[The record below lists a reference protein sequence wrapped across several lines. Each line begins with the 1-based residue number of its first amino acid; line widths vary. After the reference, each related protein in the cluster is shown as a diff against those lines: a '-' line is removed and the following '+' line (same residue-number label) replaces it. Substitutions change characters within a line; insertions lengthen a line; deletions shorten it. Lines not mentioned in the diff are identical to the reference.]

1 LQQIFVLLA
10 STAGVFFLP
19 IGLKLS
25 PGMLDWFTIR
35 PTAQPILLLAFVL
48 LIPGAALTQL
58 ADSGNRSQSNSDAE
72 GPERLGAYLQSGK
85 PVSGQISPGGKV
97 RFRIALLAN
106 QHARFVI
113 AHHGIDVAIHL
124 TALESD
130 AVLNPDE
137 PSTGKDGQQILNV
150 AADKDSSY
158 WLEIASRYPKAEAG
172 AYQIKLMDLGKI
184 RESDLLLMKAG
195 TNFAE
200 ASRFYVQGDYSRA
213 RELAEKARQQRQ
225 QALGTD
231 HPEVAQCLDLL
242 GRISDGK
249 SEFAQAVGLYEQ
261 ALSLDEKAFGP
272 NDLSLAE
279 ILDHLAR
286 TYTTMA
292 KYDDALQ
299 TAKRALLI
307 RQKHLAESDFL
318 VASSNETLA
327 NVYAEKGDYASGEN
341 LAAGALE
348 SVSHSYDRNDL
359 PYANAEAAVAVI
371 AMRGGIFTHAEELLV
386 HASEVKRA
394 TSGENSLVFA
404 ESLHD
409 LGWLY
414 QLKRDNIRAE
424 EFETRAMT
432 LESKILGPD
441 HLKISGPL
449 NNLGLIH
456 YRRQDF
462 SIAEGLFQRSLA
474 IKEKFL
480 DPNHPSIAVTIND
493 LGLLYWQREEF
504 EKAKQFFRRALAIYE
519 KVYGQESTLAA
530 FVLGNLGI
538 LSKETG
544 DYKGAEEYYKRAL
557 DILEKTSGPNNVA
570 VEVTVESLGILYR
583 DEHEY
588 AKAEPMF
595 LRALEITRASYG
607 PDHPNVARIER
618 NLAHLYSASGN
629 IRRALE
635 SWQQATAIEEKDLPL
650 NLAIG
655 SERQKRAFFDS
666 YRVNMEKIISFHVD
680 LDPDDN
686 QARDLAITTV
696 LQRKGRVLDVM
707 GDNLEAL
714 RNRSTAEDRELLDH
728 LREVTSKL
736 AALVLS
742 GPGKDSL
749 LEHQKQVEKLTTQRE
764 SLENEIGRRS
774 TGFYQ
779 SSTAVT
785 LNAVRA
791 ALPDDTALIEYA
803 IYHPYYPDQSSE
815 SSHEFGDAR
824 YVAYVITRNGDV
836 RWKDLGD
843 ASKIDAAVNA
853 LRGALRDPETR
864 KVGALARSLD
874 EKIMR
879 PVRLLTGDSHHLLI
893 APDGLLDLVPFEA
906 LKNETGHYLVER
918 YLFTYLT
925 TGRDLLRMQVARAS
939 QSEVT
944 VVADPSFGD
953 RKRSTTGGPQ
963 SKGPGLS
970 GGRLVS
976 NGKVTAESLDETYF
990 PPLKGT
996 EAEAQAIHKLFPQAH
1011 LFVQAEATKAALLK
1025 VRAPSILH
1033 IATHGFFL
1041 FDRKEEQAAKG
1052 NTGSSSGHSESSQT
1066 SDNPLL
1072 RSGLA
1077 LTGANVNLHGN
1088 ESGILTALEA
1098 SNLNL
1103 WGTKLVT
1110 LSACDTG
1117 LGEVRVGEGVFGLR
1131 RAFVLSGTESLVMS
1145 LWPVG
1150 DYATRQMITAYY
1162 TGLKNG
1168 QGRGEALRKA
1178 ELAMLKRKGWEHPY
1192 YWASFIEFGQWTS
1205 LNDAK

>member
-1 LQQIFVLLA
+1 
-10 STAGVFFLP
+10 
-19 IGLKLS
+19 
-25 PGMLDWFTIR
+25 MLDWSKIR
-35 PTAQPILLLAFVL
+35 PTTLPIPLLAFVSF
-48 LIPGAALTQL
+48 IPGLALTQL
-58 ADSGNRSQSNSDAE
+58 PAPVTHSQSNISEAKE
-72 GPERLGAYLQSGK
+72 TERLNAYLQPGK
-85 PVSGQISPGGKV
+85 LVSGQISPGGKV
-97 RFRIALLAN
+97 RFRLALLAN
-106 QHARFVI
+106 QHARLLIV
-113 AHHGIDVAIHL
+113 HHGIDVAVHF
-124 TALESD
+124 TATDSGE
-130 AVLNPDE
+130 VLNPE
-137 PSTGKDGQQILNV
+137 ESSTGKDGQQSLNV

-158 WLEIASRYPKAEAG
+158 WLEVASRYPKAAG
-172 AYQIKLMDLGKI
+172 GSYQIKLMDLGKSQ
-184 RESDLLLMKAG
+184 ESDLLLMKAD
-195 TNFAE
+195 TNYAE
-200 ASRFYVQGDYSRA
+200 ASRFYVQGDYFQA
-213 RELAEKARQQRQ
+213 HELAEKARQLRQ
-225 QALGTD
+225 QALGKD
-231 HPEVAQCLDLL
+231 NPEVAKCLDLL
-242 GRISDGK
+242 GQIADGK
-249 SEFAQAVGLYEQ
+249 SKFADALGLYEQ
-261 ALSLDEKAFGP
+261 ALALDEKAFGP
-272 NDLSLAE
+272 DDLSVAE

-286 TYTTMA
+286 TYTAVA

-299 TAKRALLI
+299 TAQRALLI
-307 RQKHLAESDFL
+307 REKQLGESDFL
-318 VASSNETLA
+318 VASSNQTLA
-327 NVYAEKGDYASGEN
+327 NVYEEKGEYAKGEN
-341 LAAGALE
+341 LAARALE
-348 SVSHSYDRNDL
+348 SVSHSYGSNDL
-359 PYANAEAAVAVI
+359 PYAKAEAVVAVN
-371 AMRGGIFTHAEELLV
+371 AMHSGTFTHAEELFV
-386 HASEVKRA
+386 HASEIKRA

-409 LGWLY
+409 LGLFY
-414 QLKRDNIRAE
+414 VLKRDNIRAE

-432 LESKILGPD
+432 LESKVLGPD
-441 HLKISGPL
+441 HLKTSGPL
-449 NNLGLIH
+449 NSLGLIH
-456 YRRQDF
+456 YRRNDF
-462 SIAEGLFQRSLA
+462 TIAEDLYHRSLA

-480 DPNHPSIAVTIND
+480 DPNHPWIGITINN
-493 LGLLYWQREEF
+493 LGLLYWQRDEY
-504 EKAKQFFRRALAIYE
+504 EKAKQCFLRALAIFE
-519 KVYGQESTLAA
+519 KSDGPESTAVA
-530 FVLGNLGI
+530 FDLGNLGI
-538 LSKETG
+538 ISKDTG
-544 DYKGAEEYYKRAL
+544 DYKGAEEYYKRSL

-583 DEHEY
+583 DGHQY
-588 AKAEPMF
+588 AKAEPML

-607 PDHPNVARIER
+607 PEHPNVARIQR

-635 SWQQATAIEEKDLPL
+635 AWQQAVAIEEKDLPL
-650 NLAIG
+650 NLAAG
-655 SERQKRAFFDS
+655 SERQKRALFDS
-666 YRVNMEKIISFHVD
+666 YRVNVDKIISFHVN

-686 QARDLAITTV
+686 EARDFALTTI

-714 RNRSTAEDRELLDH
+714 RNRSNPEDRELLDH

-742 GPGKDSL
+742 GPGKGSL
-749 LEHQKQVEKLTTQRE
+749 SEHQKQVEKLTTQRE
-764 SLENEIGRRS
+764 SLENEIGHRS
-774 TGFYQ
+774 IGFYQ
-779 SSTAVT
+779 SSTVVT

-803 IYHPYYPDQSSE
+803 IYRPYYPKEPTE

-824 YVAYVITRNGDV
+824 YIAYVITRTGDV
-836 RWKDLGD
+836 RWKDLGSAKD
-843 ASKIDAAVNA
+843 IDAAVNA
-853 LRGALRDPETR
+853 LRGTLRDPETR
-864 KVGALARSLD
+864 NVAGLARALD

-879 PVRLLTGDSHHLLI
+879 PVRLLTGNSHHLLI

-925 TGRDLLRMQVARAS
+925 TGRDLLRMQVAHPS

-953 RKRSTTGGPQ
+953 RESSTAGEPQ
-963 SKGPGLS
+963 SNGQKLAGARS
-970 GGRLVS
+970 VSRGR
-976 NGKVTAESLDETYF
+976 VTTASLDQTYF

-996 EAEAQAIHKLFPQAH
+996 EAEARAIRNLFPQAH
-1011 LFVQAEATKAALLK
+1011 LLVQGEATKAALLK
-1025 VRAPSILH
+1025 VQAPIILH

-1041 FDRKEEQAAKG
+1041 FDSKEEQTAM
-1052 NTGSSSGHSESSQT
+1052 TGTGPSSGQSGQT
-1066 SDNPLL
+1066 PENPLL

-1077 LTGANVNLHGN
+1077 LTGANVNLHGR

-1103 WGTKLVT
+1103 WGTRLVT

-1145 LWPVG
+1145 LWPVS

-1192 YWASFIEFGQWTS
+1192 YWASFIEFGKWTS
-1205 LNDAK
+1205 LDDAK